1 MFSILFLPQCTHFQ
15 MDKSIFVD
23 LNLNLLFDDKT
34 LDTMR
39 LICHADEI
47 SARQEMFRA
56 LENDA
61 FRNSL
66 DDLRNILIALSQK
79 ENAVKNAKSECEKYF
94 RFRLLMET
102 YIQLLDHFAAI
113 SIPPNCYFMTC
124 LSNYAKQ
131 NMESRDKLWEL
142 LNEYAAVVRK
152 ISLFGT
158 RITTEITQLSKPNS
172 LGVSVNDEIVR
183 CAENLG
189 FPLSDQLRSS
199 NKIRLTEDFSD
210 AIIRAFPDEFN
221 RLSALKQQA
230 EPWIDLDVLTLKN
243 EIDFYFSVLDLAV
256 KAEKEKNIPHSYP
269 KIASVP
275 KFAVKKAYDV
285 TLLAKNIDTIIPNDI
300 DFDRDNSVYFLTGAN
315 GGGKTTY
322 LRTCAVNLI
331 LFLSGCPVFCE
342 SDAADQAEIYPF
354 HAVFTHFPTDEGY
367 EATGRLEEEANRVNT
382 ITQHISDGVF
392 AFFNESF
399 SGANEAVGEKLTFET
414 AVKVKEAGAFAL
426 FVTHFN
432 KYDYGSFP
440 MLRAVIDETNGN
452 RRTFSIQKTSAT
464 EASHANDILK
474 KYGLDKLS
482 LEQKMSMA
490 QNPESI
496 L

>member
-1 MFSILFLPQCTHFQ
+1 MSF
-15 MDKSIFVD
+15 
-23 LNLNLLFDDKT
+23 
-34 LDTMR
+34 
-39 LICHADEI
+39 ICNADEI
-47 SARQEMFRA
+47 SARQELFQA
-56 LENDA
+56 LEDEA

-66 DDLRNILIALSQK
+66 NDLRNILLTLSQK
-79 ENAVKNAKSECEKYF
+79 ESAVKNAKSECEKYF
-94 RFRLLMET
+94 QFRLLMEK
-102 YIQLLDHFAAI
+102 YISLLDYLSNMI
-113 SIPPNCYFMTC
+113 IPPNCYFMTC

-131 NMESRDKLWEL
+131 NTESQDKLQNL
-142 LNEYAAVVRK
+142 LNEYANVIK
-152 ISLFGT
+152 EISFFRT
-158 RITTEITQLSKPNS
+158 TITTKVIQLISPNS
-172 LGVSVNDEIVR
+172 IGISVNDEIVR
-183 CAENLG
+183 CAKNLG
-189 FPLSDQLRSS
+189 FPLSNWLHGS

-210 AIIRAFPDEFN
+210 AVIHAFPNEFS

-230 EPWIDLDVLTLKN
+230 EPLIDSDVLHLKN
-243 EIDFYFSVLDLAV
+243 EIDFYFSVMDFTV

-269 KIASVP
+269 RIAAVP
-275 KFAVKKAYDV
+275 QYVVKKAYDV
-285 TLLAKNIDTIIPNDI
+285 TLLAKSIDAIIPNDI
-300 DFDRDNSVYFLTGAN
+300 DFNQDTGVCFLTGAN

-322 LRTCAVNLI
+322 LRACAVNLI

-342 SDAADQAEIYPF
+342 SDSTGQTGIYPF

-367 EATGRLEEEANRVNT
+367 EDTGRLEEEANRVNT
-382 ITQHISDGVF
+382 IAQHINEGVF

-399 SGANEAVGEKLTFET
+399 SGANEAIGEKLTFET

-452 RRTFSIQKTSAT
+452 RRTFSIQKTSTT
-464 EASHANDILK
+464 EASYANDILK

-482 LEQKMSMA
+482 LEQKMSMT
-490 QNPESI
+490 QNTESI